1 MDFRSLFRTAAPV
14 TALALLI
21 AAAGCDSA
29 GSDDAG
35 TGGSGGSGGDAA
47 RAGSVSKVLEPL
59 PAEIPA
65 DLRPYYEQK
74 LRWTDCTTA
83 PGFECAT
90 LRVPL
95 DYASPGD
102 GEDVELAVS
111 RKPADTPGERLGSL
125 HVNPGGPGA
134 SALEF
139 LQNYAG
145 VDYPEEVRARY
156 DIVAADPRGVGASQ
170 PVKCLTDA
178 QFEAHTQLDA
188 TPDDA
193 REVKALTTS
202 FERFAQ
208 GCQQRTGKLLGHV
221 STEEAARDMDVFRA
235 VLGDK
240 KLTYVGASYGTM
252 LGATYAGLFPQRT
265 GRLVLDGAMDP
276 SLTARQLNLDQNAGF
291 TTAFDAFAE
300 DCVTRSDCP
309 LGTESAEDAGKQLRA
324 FLDRLDAKPVPTG
337 EKRKL
342 GEPLATMGV
351 LMAMYQEAFWPQL
364 RGALTDAMER
374 EDGGGLLALADM
386 YYEREPDGSYGSM
399 MYGFTAVNCIDQP
412 APFDSPAEVEELV
425 PQFEADSPVF
435 GRDFAWA
442 ALNCADWPVAATG
455 EANRIEAQGTPP
467 ILVVGTTRDPATPY
481 VWAESLAAQLAEGV
495 LLTYEGDGHTAYLR
509 GSACIDDAID
519 TFLLEGTP
527 PEDGKRCT

>member
-1 MDFRSLFRTAAPV
+1 MDFRSLFRRAVPG
-14 TALALLI
+14 TALVVLI

-35 TGGSGGSGGDAA
+35 SGGQGGGADAA
-47 RAGSVSKVLEPL
+47 RAGSVSRVLEPL
-59 PAEIPA
+59 PEQIPA
-65 DLRPYYEQK
+65 DLRPYYEQQ
-74 LRWTDCTTA
+74 LRWTDCTDA

-102 GEDVELAVS
+102 REDVELAVA
-111 RKPADTPGERLGSL
+111 RKPAENPAESLGSL

-134 SALEF
+134 SAIEF
-139 LQNYAG
+139 LQNFAG
-145 VDYPEEVRARY
+145 VGYPEEVRARY
-156 DIVAADPRGVGASQ
+156 DIVAADPRGVGRSE
-170 PVKCLTDA
+170 PVECLTDA
-178 QFEAHTQLDA
+178 EFEKHTQVDA
-188 TPDDA
+188 TPDDE
-193 REVKALTTS
+193 REVEALTAA
-202 FERFAQ
+202 FERFAE
-208 GCQQRTGKLLGHV
+208 GCEKRAGKLLGHV
-221 STEEAARDMDVFRA
+221 STAEAARDMDVLRA

-252 LGATYAGLFPQRT
+252 LGATYAGLFPHRA

-276 SLTARQLNLDQNAGF
+276 SLTSRQLNLDQNAGF

-300 DCVTRSDCP
+300 DCVQRADCP
-309 LGTESAEDAGKQLRA
+309 LGTDSAEDAGKQLRA
-324 FLDRLDAKPVPTG
+324 FLDRLDAEPVPTG
-337 EKRKL
+337 EQRRL

-351 LMAMYQEAFWPQL
+351 LMAMYQEDFWPQL

-374 EDGGGLLALADM
+374 KDGSGLLALADM

-399 MYGFTAVNCIDQP
+399 MYGFAAVNCIDQP
-412 APFDSPAEVEELV
+412 APFDSPADVEKLV
-425 PQFEADSPVF
+425 PDFEAASPVF

-455 EANRIEAQGTPP
+455 EANRIEAAGTPP

-481 VWAESLAAQLAEGV
+481 VWAESLAAQLEEGV
-495 LLTYEGDGHTAYLR
+495 LLTYEGDGHTAYAR
-509 GSACIDDAID
+509 GNACIDDAID
-519 TFLLEGTP
+519 TFLLAGTP
-527 PEDGKRCT
+527 PQDGKRCK